1 MCVQGGFGSR
11 DRFFRRK
18 DCVTPHT
25 AAFRKRCRTYLHHSF
40 LLDATPRSLRRES
53 PFFLPDEE
61 VDTPLPLPVQNL
73 ESNHWRDS
81 QSASWMTK
89 SATPTLARSRSWA
102 GASCGLLAYYI
113 GTPWRWFSW
122 HPLMMM
128 LAFIAAAGSGILTKH
143 KGGRENTIT
152 HGGCMIIAL
161 VLSLGGWYVIYQQ
174 KIMLGKPHNTSWH
187 ALLGLVAIGGYALG
201 ALSGATALH
210 PDWGVAKTVQPVRL
224 AHKFVARASSLS
236 AFAAIGTG
244 WYKLGGAATT
254 AALLAALALLAWRLR
269 LVGGKAGGMPGL
281 EAEQV
286 RTGMASTA
294 GASQMRCPRGVFRWR
309 SIEYDQR
316 HLVTSAEESTPPCSP

>member
-1 MCVQGGFGSR
+1 MKKPQSQPPSLR
-11 DRFFRRK
+11 APRLR
-18 DCVTPHT
+18 
-25 AAFRKRCRTYLHHSF
+25 AFRGAVAPPTF
-40 LLDATPRSLRRES
+40 IPPDADTAQPTTKVTIL
-53 PFFLPDEE
+53 PPDEE
-61 VDTPLPLPVQNL
+61 VDTPLQSPVQNL
-73 ESNHWRDS
+73 ESNHSRGS

-89 SATPTLARSRSWA
+89 SATPTLRGLAVGLA
-102 GASCGLLAYYI
+102 LPCVLLAYYI

-281 EAEQV
+281 
-286 RTGMASTA
+286 
-294 GASQMRCPRGVFRWR
+294 
-309 SIEYDQR
+309 
-316 HLVTSAEESTPPCSP
+316 